1 MLSKF
6 IQKNTFGIFASL
18 AALVLLVSG
27 SYAFLNST
35 NANQTATAQSVVPR
49 ESSCSTSTASPTWNP
64 HPIVTNLPNPN
75 VTDGNCQD
83 MPLMSFFPI
92 DTAANNPRTK
102 NVTAGQTITWHLYY
116 NNGGNSS
123 AGAITNPTAGVQVT
137 RVNDTQYRVGA
148 TLSGGNAALVN
159 SASKGGDLIVNVPAG
174 TVLEIVGNNTRHFPD
189 ATERKY
195 VVETAQGSRVAPY
208 NSAPWDTITDTRVNI
223 PDNSVGA
230 TTSNPVYTSFTGKTL
245 ASTTGFNVKPA
256 GLEAGFLGYGYIL
269 GQLQAVAAPVNNTPP
284 ILPGQEI
291 TIIRGQSGSFAAL
304 NGTDP
309 EQDYP
314 LTYNLANLPSF
325 CTYATG
331 TQIINCTTNATT
343 PVRTTFPITPT
354 DSRGLVGTP
363 GTFIV
368 NVIDQNNPPIV
379 PGQEITIVRG
389 NSGSFNVIIGTD
401 PDGDYPLT
409 YVVNNL
415 PSFCTYDAATRI
427 VNCVTNATT
436 PVRTTFTVTPTDSR
450 GLVGTPGTFIVNV
463 IDPNGPILSTSTKT
477 CAELGTSTACD
488 QADLVAGDNVTYTI
502 TVRNT
507 GPSAATNVRVVDTYD
522 RVRLDNIR
530 NTNPA
535 GTVDTNAGTITWN
548 VGTLN
553 AGASATLTFDA
564 TITNAIRNGDII
576 VNTALITADNLPGQT
591 VQAQFPVRAPNL
603 STSTKTCVKQGTTTP
618 CNATALVPN
627 DTVTY
632 SINVINTGNVNAT
645 NVRVVDTYDRVRLTN
660 ITNLNP
666 TGTVDT
672 NAGTIT
678 WNVGT
683 VNAGQT
689 VRLTFDA
696 TITSAAR
703 NGDIITNIAI
713 ISADNTPDQRVQVD
727 FPINL
732 ILVTETPRSGGF
744 EVFGTLL
751 ALLAIGGGYYY
762 WKKNHQPKLGKVP
775 SRSSENDSSM
785 TLK

>member
-6 IQKNTFGIFASL
+6 IKKNLFGILASL
-18 AALVLLVSG
+18 AVVGLLISG
-27 SYAFLNST
+27 SYAFLNNTSE
-35 NANQTATAQSVVPR
+35 TAQAQSVVPR
-49 ESSCSTSTASPTWNP
+49 ESSCSTSASSPTWNP

-102 NVTAGQTITWHLYY
+102 TIIAGQTITWHLYY
-116 NNGGNSS
+116 NNGGN
-123 AGAITNPTAGVQVT
+123 AAITNPTAGVQVT
-137 RVNDTQYRVGA
+137 KISDTQYRVSG
-148 TLSGGNAALVN
+148 TLAGGNATQVN
-159 SASKGGDLIVNVPAG
+159 SAGKGGDLIVNVPSG

-195 VVETAQGSRVAPY
+195 VVETAQGSRVDPY
-208 NSAPWDTITDTRVNI
+208 NSAPWDTVTDTRVNVA
-223 PDNSVGA
+223 DNSVGA

-245 ASTTGFNVKPA
+245 ASTAGFNVKPA

-291 TIIRGQSGSFAAL
+291 TIIRGQTGSFVPL

-325 CTYATG
+325 CTYATA
-331 TQIINCTTNATT
+331 TRIITCSTNPTT
-343 PVRTTFPITPT
+343 PVRTSFPITPT
-354 DSRGLVGTP
+354 DSKGLVGTP

-389 NSGSFNVIIGTD
+389 DSGSFNVIIGTD

-409 YVVNNL
+409 YTVNNL

-427 VNCVTNATT
+427 VNCVSNATT
-436 PVRTTFTVTPTDSR
+436 PVRTTFTVTPTDSK
-450 GLVGTPGTFIVNV
+450 GLVGTPGTFIVNI
-463 IDPNGPILSTSTKT
+463 IDPNGPNLLTSTKT
-477 CAELGTSTACD
+477 CVKTGTVTPCD
-488 QADLVAGDNVTYTI
+488 QANLVAGDNVSYTI

-507 GPSAATNVRVVDTYD
+507 GQGAANNVVVTDTYD
-522 RVRLDNIR
+522 KVRLNNAR

-535 GTVDTNAGTITWN
+535 GTIDANAGTIVWN
-548 VGTLN
+548 VGTIN
-553 AGASATLTFDA
+553 AGASSAVSFDA
-564 TITNAIRNGDII
+564 TITTAIRDGDII
-576 VNTALITADNLPGQT
+576 LNTALITATGFPGMT
-591 VQAQFPVRAPNL
+591 VQAQFPVKAPNL
-603 STSTKTCVKQGTTTP
+603 STSNKTCVEKGTTTA
-618 CNATALVPN
+618 CSSAALVPN
-627 DTVTY
+627 DVVTY
-632 SINVINTGNVNAT
+632 TINVRNTGSVNAT
-645 NVRVVDTYDRVRLTN
+645 NVKVVDTYDKVRLSN

-666 TGTVDT
+666 SGTVDAT
-672 NAGTIT
+672 AGTIT

-689 VRLTFDA
+689 VALTFDA

-713 ISADNTPDQRVQVD
+713 ITADRTPDQRVQVD
-727 FPINL
+727 FPVNL
-732 ILVTETPRSGGF
+732 IVVTNTPRSGGF
-744 EVFGTLL
+744 EIFGTLL

-775 SRSSENDSSM
+775 SRSSQDDASM

>member
-1 MLSKF
+1 MLPKF
-6 IQKNTFGIFASL
+6 ITKNSVGIFASL
-18 AALVLLVSG
+18 AVAIVAVSG
-27 SYAFLNST
+27 LYALFNRTADNS
-35 NANQTATAQSVVPR
+35 QAQSVIPR
-49 ESSCSTSTASPTWNP
+49 ESSCSTSTSTPTWNP

-92 DTAANNPRTK
+92 DTAAGNPRTK
-102 NVTAGQTITWHLYY
+102 NIIAGQTITWHLYY
-116 NNGGNSS
+116 NNGGNST

-137 RVNDTQYRVGA
+137 KVNDTQYRVSA
-148 TLSGGNAALVN
+148 TLSGGNATQVN
-159 SASKGGDLIVNVPAG
+159 SAGKGGDLLVNVPAG

-208 NSAPWDTITDTRVNI
+208 NSAPWDAITDTRVNV

-230 TTSNPVYTSFTGKTL
+230 TTSNPVYTAFTGKTL
-245 ASTTGFNVKPA
+245 ASTAGFNVKPA

-291 TIIRGQSGSFAAL
+291 TIIRGQSGSFNPL

-314 LTYNLANLPSF
+314 LTYNLAQLPSF
-325 CTYATG
+325 CSYATG
-331 TQIINCTTNATT
+331 TLIITCNTNAST
-343 PVRTTFPITPT
+343 PVRTVFPITPT
-354 DSRGLVGTP
+354 DSKGLVGTP
-363 GTFIV
+363 GNFIV
-368 NVIDQNNPPIV
+368 NIIERNNPPIV

-389 NSGSFNVIIGTD
+389 QSGSFNVIIGTD

-415 PSFCTYDAATRI
+415 PSFCTYDATTRI
-427 VNCVTNATT
+427 VNCVSNANT
-436 PVRTTFTVTPTDSR
+436 PVRTTFTVTPTDSK
-450 GLVGTPGTFIVNV
+450 GLVGTPGTFIVNI

-477 CAELGTSTACD
+477 CVKLGTQTPCD
-488 QADLVAGDNVTYTI
+488 QANLVAGDNVTYTI

-507 GPSAATNVRVVDTYD
+507 GPSAATNVRVLDTYD
-522 RVRLDNIR
+522 RVRLNNAR
-530 NTNPA
+530 NANPS
-535 GTVDTNAGTITWN
+535 GTIDASAGTILWN

-553 AGASATLTFDA
+553 AGANATLTFDA
-564 TITNAIRNGDII
+564 TVTNAIRDGDII

-591 VQAQFPVRAPNL
+591 VQAQFPVKAPNL
-603 STSTKTCVKQGTTTP
+603 STSTKTCVKKGTTTA
-618 CNATALVPN
+618 CNAIALIPN
-627 DTVTY
+627 DSVTY
-632 SINVINTGNVNAT
+632 SINVRNTGSVNAT
-645 NVRVVDTYDRVRLTN
+645 NVKVVDTYDKVRLNN

-666 TGTVDT
+666 AGTVDAA
-672 NAGTIT
+672 AGTIT

-683 VNAGQT
+683 LNAGQT
-689 VRLTFDA
+689 VALTFDA

-703 NGDIITNIAI
+703 NGDVIVNVAI
-713 ISADNTPDQRVQVD
+713 ISADNTPDQRVQAD

-732 ILVTETPRSGGF
+732 IVVTETPRSGGL
-744 EVFGTLL
+744 EIVGTLI

-762 WKKNHQPKLGKVP
+762 WKNHQQIKLGKVP
-775 SRSSENDSSM
+775 GRSTEDDASM